1 MHSQEAKSLF
11 ENSWPII
18 LGQLGQAGGV
28 SGRGK
33 IYKKGRLVGRPG
45 YNKIVPGFCSGPRDQ
60 KMATK
65 LHPVKWTARS
75 LGRALLDR
83 LLLHLVQPLPEATRA
98 LLIIGPGHL
107 PLQHRWKSSNQ
118 R

>member
-45 YNKIVPGFCSGPRDQ
+45 YNKIVPGFCSGPRQPENGDEIAPG
-60 KMATK
+60 KMDSSFSGESS
-65 LHPVKWTARS
+65 LRS
-75 LGRALLDR
+75 ITIAPRSTS
-83 LLLHLVQPLPEATRA
+83 P
-98 LLIIGPGHL
+98 
-107 PLQHRWKSSNQ
+107 
-118 R
+118 